1 LDAIARVAQRLSV
14 LLGAGVSP
22 ASAWGYLETEEF
34 GELCARVAAEGETA
48 ITDCAE
54 LLEEPER
61 SAWLG
66 LGAAWRVATDMG
78 APIAPSLEQFA
89 VGLRSLADAQRE
101 TEVAL
106 AGPVATGRLV
116 LALPVV
122 GILFGVILGFNTIGT
137 LFTTLPG
144 LACLGVGMALLLLG
158 RRWTRRL
165 VAAAQP
171 TELLPGLEFELLAI
185 AVSGGGSLDRA
196 VAAVEVALAQRIP
209 LGRHT
214 LRSGGGENN
223 DPRRLIGVEAVLA
236 LSARAGVPAGAL
248 LRAEAA
254 EARRDARASAQKKA
268 AQLGVQLMIPLGL
281 CVLPAFMALGVAPL
295 LISVIS
301 STIAGM

>member
-22 ASAWGYLETEEF
+22 ASAWGYLEDPDF
-34 GELCARVAAEGETA
+34 GELCARVAADGESALSSTA
-48 ITDCAE
+48 DE
-54 LLEEPER
+54 LDEPER

-66 LGAAWRVATDMG
+66 LAAAWRVATDMG
-78 APIAPSLEQFA
+78 APLAPSLAQFA

-122 GILFGVILGFNTIGT
+122 GILFGTVLGFDVLRT
-137 LFTTLPG
+137 LFTTAPG
-144 LACLGVGMALLLLG
+144 LVCLGVGVALLLLG
-158 RRWTRRL
+158 RHWTRRM

-171 TELLPGLEFELLAI
+171 TELLPGLEYELLAI

-196 VAAVEVALAQRIP
+196 RAAVDNALGFARP
-209 LGRHT
+209 S
-214 LRSGGGENN
+214 SGSPGNEDLSN
-223 DPRRLIGVEAVLA
+223 LEAVLR
-236 LSARAGVPAGAL
+236 LSTRAGVPAGAL
-248 LRAEAA
+248 LRAEAD
-254 EARRDARASAQKKA
+254 EARRDARAAAQKRA
-268 AQLGVQLMIPLGL
+268 AELSVQLMIPLGL

-295 LISVIS
+295 LISVIRA
-301 STIAGM
+301 TVANV

>member
-1 LDAIARVAQRLSV
+1 MARARLDAIARVAQRLSV

-22 ASAWGYLETEEF
+22 SSAWGYLDDTDF
-34 GELCARVAAEGETA
+34 GELCARIAADGDVAAA
-48 ITDCAE
+48 ARE
-54 LLEEPER
+54 LDEPER

-66 LGAAWRVATDMG
+66 LAAAWRVASEMG
-78 APIAPSLEQFA
+78 APIAPSLAQFA

-122 GILFGVILGFNTIGT
+122 GILFGTVLGFDVLRT
-137 LFTTLPG
+137 LVTTLPG
-144 LACLGVGMALLLLG
+144 LACLAVGVALLLIG
-158 RRWTRRL
+158 RRWTRRM

-196 VAAVEVALAQRIP
+196 RTAVQEALRGHELSLPAPGEASSRP
-209 LGRHT
+209 L
-214 LRSGGGENN
+214 
-223 DPRRLIGVEAVLA
+223 EAVLA
-236 LSARAGVPAGAL
+236 LSSRAGVPAGAL
-248 LRAEAA
+248 LRAEAD
-254 EARRDARASAQKKA
+254 EARREARATAQKRA

-281 CVLPAFMALGVAPL
+281 CVLPAFMVLGVAPL
-295 LISVIS
+295 LISVIH
-301 STIAGM
+301 STVANL

>member
-1 LDAIARVAQRLSV
+1 MAQARMEAIARVAQRLSV

-22 ASAWGYLETEEF
+22 TSAWGYIDDPDF

-48 ITDCAE
+48 LVTAAE
-54 LLEEPER
+54 ALDEPER

-66 LGAAWRVATDMG
+66 LAAAWRVATDMG
-78 APIAPSLEQFA
+78 APISPSLAQFA

-106 AGPVATGRLV
+106 AGPEATGRLV
-116 LALPVV
+116 LVLPVV
-122 GILFGVILGFNTIGT
+122 GILFGTLLGFDVLHT
-137 LFTTLPG
+137 LFTTVPG
-144 LACLGVGMALLLLG
+144 LACLGVGVVLLLLG
-158 RRWTRRL
+158 RRWTRRM

-196 VAAVEVALAQRIP
+196 RASVDSAVTRANVSLK
-209 LGRHT
+209 
-214 LRSGGGENN
+214 RSGKE
-223 DPRRLIGVEAVLA
+223 RLARVEAVLD

-248 LRAEAA
+248 LRAEAD
-254 EARRDARASAQKKA
+254 EARREARAAAQKRA
-268 AQLGVQLMIPLGL
+268 AELGVQLMIPLGL

-295 LISVIS
+295 LISVIA
-301 STIAGM
+301 STVSGM